1 MRFRLNSHTKA
12 NIKKRIQDRE
22 TTWTIDTSKSKFSVF
37 DNEWRNL
44 TLEEKDQ
51 LQGFPKGWSD
61 NHRQIGNAVT
71 VNVVEYIAKELRLG

>member
-71 VNVVEYIAKELRLG
+71 VDVVEYIAKELKLG

>member
-71 VNVVEYIAKELRLG
+71 VNVVEYIAKELKLG

>member
-1 MRFRLNSHTKA
+1 MKFKLNAHTKA

-22 TTWTIDTSKSKFSVF
+22 TTWTLDTSKSKFSVY
-37 DNEWRNL
+37 DKEWRNL

-71 VNVVEYIAKELRLG
+71 VDVVEYIAKELRL

>member
-1 MRFRLNSHTKA
+1 MKFKLNAHTKA

-22 TTWTIDTSKSKFSVF
+22 TTWTLDTSKSKFSVY
-37 DNEWRNL
+37 DKEWRNL

-61 NHRQIGNAVT
+61 NHKQIGNAVT
-71 VNVVEYIAKELRLG
+71 VDVVEYIAKELRL

>member
-61 NHRQIGNAVT
+61 NHRQIGNAGT
-71 VNVVEYIAKELRLG
+71 VDVVEYIAKELKLG

>member
-1 MRFRLNSHTKA
+1 MKFKLNAHTKA

-22 TTWTIDTSKSKFSVF
+22 TTWTLDTSKSKFSVY
-37 DNEWRNL
+37 DKEWRNL

-71 VNVVEYIAKELRLG
+71 VDVVEYIAKELRLG

>member
-71 VNVVEYIAKELRLG
+71 VDVVEYIAKELRLG